1 MDNKEFK
8 KTFCTIAKQYGFK
21 TAFGCCY
28 KESSECLFVME
39 LQKSNYS
46 NLYYLNLKTYIQ
58 GTFGQK
64 YIVHKDY
71 LKKDMGNVFNRQP
84 SQYSS
89 IFDLETEMSDED
101 RFENLNVCF
110 NDFII
115 PYSEKNL
122 SVSGVRELAKS
133 NELKLIS
140 TVKDEL
146 DRLYPEQ
153 E

>member
-8 KTFCTIAKQYGFK
+8 KSFCTMAKQYGFK

-46 NLYYLNLKTYIQ
+46 NLFYLNLKTYVQ
-58 GTFGQK
+58 GVFGK
-64 YIVHKDY
+64 EYLVHKDY
-71 LKKDMGNVFNRQP
+71 LKKYMGNIFNRLTL
-84 SQYSS
+84 QYSS
-89 IFDLETEMSDED
+89 IFDLESEMSDENRLEKLD
-101 RFENLNVCF
+101 ICF
-110 NDFII
+110 YEFII

-122 SVSGVRELAKS
+122 SVSGIRELSKS

-146 DRLYPEQ
+146 DRLYPE
-153 E
+153 